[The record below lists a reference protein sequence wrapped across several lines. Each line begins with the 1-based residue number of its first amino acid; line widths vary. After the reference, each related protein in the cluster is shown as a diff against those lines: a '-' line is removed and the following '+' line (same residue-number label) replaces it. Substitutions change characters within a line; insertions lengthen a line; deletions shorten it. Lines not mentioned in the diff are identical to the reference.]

1 MRKNKTFLESVRCA
15 IAGTAFGFR
24 TEKNF
29 LIYFG
34 ISTFFFIIN
43 CLCRISLTE
52 HILLIICVGTAFS
65 AEMLN
70 TAIEHLCDLYTQE
83 EHPEIRRIKDLGAA
97 GVLMAG
103 NAFFIMEGIFIC
115 RKLFF

>member
-43 CLCRISLTE
+43 CLCHISLTE
-52 HILLIICVGTAFS
+52 HILLIISVGAAFS

>member
-15 IAGTAFGFR
+15 IAGTGYGFR

-29 LIYFG
+29 RYYLG

-70 TAIEHLCDLYTQE
+70 TAIEHLCDLYTKE
-83 EHPEIRRIKDLGAA
+83 EHPEIRRIKDLCAA

-103 NAFFIMEGIFIC
+103 NAFFIMEGVFIC
-115 RKLFF
+115 RRLFF

>member
-1 MRKNKTFLESVRCA
+1 MATRATL
-15 IAGTAFGFR
+15 
-24 TEKNF
+24 
-29 LIYFG
+29 G
-34 ISTFFFIIN
+34 I
-43 CLCRISLTE
+43 
-52 HILLIICVGTAFS
+52 ILVGAAFS

-83 EHPEIRRIKDLGAA
+83 EHPEVRRIKDLGAA

-115 RKLFF
+115 RRLFF

>member
-1 MRKNKTFLESVRCA
+1 MRRNKTFLESVRCA

-29 LIYFG
+29 RYYLG
-34 ISTFFFIIN
+34 VSTFLFIIN
-43 CLCRISLTE
+43 CLCHISPTE
-52 HILLIICVGTAFS
+52 HMLLLICVGTAFS

-83 EHPEIRRIKDLGAA
+83 EHPEIRRLKDLGAA

>member
-1 MRKNKTFLESVRCA
+1 MRKNNTFLESVRCA

-29 LIYFG
+29 RYYLG

-43 CLCRISLTE
+43 CLCHISLTE
-52 HILLIICVGTAFS
+52 HILLITCVGTAFS

-70 TAIEHLCDLYTQE
+70 TAIERLCDLLTQD

-97 GVLMAG
+97 GVLMEGHAL
-103 NAFFIMEGIFIC
+103 FIMEGIFIC